1 MPSASTNPLHD
12 VDGVR
17 SQQRRV
23 SFRLNVDCV
32 LGISDRPAVGRP
44 PVALPYLEKGRAQR
58 SGSVGSP
65 PSSRRCA
72 AGAGAGRRG
81 MQKHVDEVVV
91 VLGGGAGADCH
102 ALRQQVALKPGE
114 ARPYPD
120 LSAVGDR
127 A

>member
-1 MPSASTNPLHD
+1 MPSASTNRCTTSTASAL
-12 VDGVR
+12 
-17 SQQRRV
+17 SKRRV
-23 SFRLNVDCV
+23 SFRLNVDCL

-58 SGSVGSP
+58 SESVGE
-65 PSSRRCA
+65 PSVEQTLRYRFGA
-72 AGAGAGRRG
+72 AGAV
-81 MQKHVDEVVV
+81 MQKHVDKVVV

-120 LSAVGDR
+120 LSAIGDR